1 MFLFQKPCAS
11 ISLFYGNVM
20 SSNLLQHGTAIYM
33 RDDLRTYGMDEIA
46 NFSLVKAPKLN
57 ILEQ

>member
-1 MFLFQKPCAS
+1 
-11 ISLFYGNVM
+11 M